1 MRKFLLAAAF
11 LLLAASAADGQ
22 CLLTFQTESLAPFFV
37 DTPGHFQLE
46 AVSGTE
52 PYTFTVH
59 SSTPLPDEFHL
70 TPKGKLI
77 GKPSVEMDQV
87 IIITVTDAAGCQLN
101 QAFNLVV
108 FPEGGPV

>member
-11 LLLAASAADGQ
+11 LLLSACGADGQ
-22 CLLTFQTESLAPFFV
+22 CLLTYQTETLEPFFV
-37 DTPGHFQLE
+37 DTPGQFQII

-59 SSTPLPDEFHL
+59 SSTPLPDGFRL
-70 TPKGKLI
+70 TSKGKLI
-77 GKPSVEMDQV
+77 GKPNVEMDMV

-108 FPEGGPV
+108 FPKSGPV